1 MKSVR
6 KLASFVR
13 QRIRIVA
20 RLDLDYDFRM
30 KVEDPAA
37 SYPARVPA
45 SPEVV
50 ALATELVRKFSEC
63 FWFRHPEARVR
74 YEDDA
79 RLVIEHL
86 REYGDKRAWAA
97 AKELKKCL

>member
-1 MKSVR
+1 
-6 KLASFVR
+6 
-13 QRIRIVA
+13 
-20 RLDLDYDFRM
+20 M
-30 KVEDPAA
+30 KVEEPAA
-37 SYPARVPA
+37 DYPVRVPA

-50 ALATELVRKFSEC
+50 ALARELVRKLSAC
-63 FWFRHPEARVR
+63 FWFRHPEASVR
-74 YEDDA
+74 YEDDV

>member
-1 MKSVR
+1 
-6 KLASFVR
+6 
-13 QRIRIVA
+13 
-20 RLDLDYDFRM
+20 M
-30 KVEDPAA
+30 KVEEPAGD
-37 SYPARVPA
+37 YPVRVPA

-50 ALATELVRKFSEC
+50 AMATELVRKFSEC
-63 FWFRHPEARVR
+63 FWFWHPEARVR